1 MHPIENQYAV
11 KKFWEGLMGE
21 KKDHLKKL
29 SELSKKITALG
40 ESLRQAEKDMETT
53 WVNEVEKRDLKELKN
68 RMKAVE
74 EALCVIQEEVGHIEG
89 KHCRQG

>member
-1 MHPIENQYAV
+1 
-11 KKFWEGLMGE
+11 MGE

-29 SELSKKITALG
+29 SELSEKIMALAN
-40 ESLRQAEKDMETT
+40 SIRQAEKGMEST
-53 WVNEVEKRDLKELKN
+53 WIDAIEARDLRNVKE

-74 EALCVIQEEVGHIEG
+74 ETLCVLQEEIGHMEG